1 MTNSK
6 SLFTG
11 ILPVIATALLYYIAG
26 QLALPLAIPPA
37 YAAAIWPPAG
47 IALAAL
53 LLWGNKVLP
62 GIVVAELLINLQTYD
77 NTLLTVSPGSI
88 FLFIGIGIN
97 AALRSWLG
105 AYLVK
110 RLIGFPNPLTSAPA
124 ISAFFLL
131 AGPCAALPPAL
142 LSTTILQMLGIV
154 DSATFWLTFMTWWLG
169 DCIGI
174 VIFTPMFLIVFER
187 SCKLQK
193 SRCLWV
199 GVPLLATLLMT
210 VLVCFYAQQ
219 RENDRLREVIASKG
233 LMYGNALLEKLQTE
247 KDFGNALK
255 SFIASSQQV
264 SREEFATFAST
275 WLPAHPEVRQIAWLA
290 RGVKDN
296 DDAADDGQDLH
307 TVFVLPGIMNVD
319 ESGRQFAWQKELLTD
334 WIALQNAGQ
343 GNVHGIL
350 TLLDDNIRVGNYLL
364 YVPLA
369 ARQPA
374 GFIVLEVNFDAFIEE
389 SLKQFDLPPVALQL
403 TDDSSSSGEKIL
415 YRSENYSDISDPL
428 QLSVRYPLAVS
439 SGVWTLQVSPA
450 TGFLGQ
456 HYSWTVWGVL
466 LAVMLFT
473 TLLSIGLLVL
483 SGQAEQ
489 VRQKVEQRT
498 EALHLANSR
507 LQESETQFR
516 ELVQS
521 QAALV
526 WRADPETWQF
536 TFVSDEAESILGYP
550 PRQWLQEQDFW
561 IRHIYSE
568 DRDWVVASCK
578 RHIQEMK
585 NQEMQYRMVAAD
597 GRVVWIRDV
606 VNLVVQDNQV
616 RELVGFINDITEQ
629 KAAEEQLRL
638 AATTFE
644 SLQGIFITDRDGTIL
659 RVNKAFTDIT
669 GYTAEEVLG
678 KKPDFLKSGR
688 DNQSL
693 YESFWQQLLRI
704 DRFEGETWNRR
715 KNGEICP
722 LWQTVTAVKD
732 EQGQITHYVSVF
744 SDITEKKQAEDR
756 IHSLAFYD
764 PLTGL
769 PNRRLLLDRLE
780 KEIAIAKRHK
790 KYGAILFLDLD
801 NFKVL
806 NDSLG
811 HQIGDEL
818 LIQVAIRLEVV
829 LRQED
834 TPARLGGDEFVVLVR
849 GDADNTRAAS
859 DNALVIAEKVQKAIN
874 EPYILQGAEHY
885 FSCSIGITL
894 FPEDGEKPGDLLQ
907 QADTAMYRSKSRG
920 KNTISFFH
928 RSMQEA
934 ADARLFMG
942 NELRNAFARKQLLL
956 HYQPQVDE
964 RGRIVSAEALLRW
977 NHPQKGIIASS
988 NFIEIAE
995 DTWQIIPIGIWAL
1008 REACLQKQSWA
1019 AAGVELEHVSV
1030 NIGLR
1035 QFRHKDFVRQ
1045 IQQIIEE
1052 NRMMPG
1058 ELLIEL
1064 TEAVVSDNIEETI
1077 RNMQDLQTLGVGLA
1091 IDDFGTGYSSL
1102 THLKQLP
1109 LDQLKIDQ
1117 SFVRDIGSDANDR
1130 VIVETIIDMARNLGL
1145 EVVAEGV
1152 ETRQQVDFLTAKG
1165 CAVLQGYYFS
1175 RPCAAEAFAEFYLQW
1190 QLSS

>member
-1 MTNSK
+1 M
-6 SLFTG
+6 
-11 ILPVIATALLYYIAG
+11 
-26 QLALPLAIPPA
+26 PPS

-47 IALAAL
+47 IALGAL

-62 GIVVAELLINLQTYD
+62 GIVVGELLINLQTYD
-77 NTLLTVSPGSI
+77 STLLTSSPSSF
-88 FLFIGIGIN
+88 FLFIGIGVSSS
-97 AALRSWLG
+97 LRSWLG
-105 AYLVK
+105 VYLIK
-110 RLIGFPNPLTSAPA
+110 RLIGFPNSLTSAPV
-124 ISAFFLL
+124 IVAFILL
-131 AGPCAALPPAL
+131 AGPCAALLPAL
-142 LSTTILQMLGIV
+142 ISTTILQMLGIV
-154 DSATFWLTFMTWWLG
+154 DAATFWLSFMTWWLG

-174 VIFTPMFLIVFER
+174 AVFTPLFLIVSDR
-187 SCKLQK
+187 SRQRRK

-199 GVPLLATLLMT
+199 GMPLLATLLMS
-210 VLVCFYAQQ
+210 VLVCYYAQQ
-219 RENDRLREVIASKG
+219 SENDRLREVIASNG
-233 LMYGNALLEKLQTE
+233 RLYGNALLEKIQAQQ
-247 KDFGNALK
+247 DFGNALK
-255 SFIASSQQV
+255 SFIAASLLV
-264 SREEFATFAST
+264 TREEFATFTST
-275 WLPAHPEVRQIAWLA
+275 WLSAHPEVRQIAWLA
-290 RGVKDN
+290 KGGSGKGIDH
-296 DDAADDGQDLH
+296 ALDGWRDLH
-307 TVFVLPGIMNVD
+307 TVYVAPAPINPD
-319 ESGRQFAWQKELLTD
+319 KSGREFPWQQDFLNHWK
-334 WIALQNAGQ
+334 ALQSAGQ
-343 GNVHGIL
+343 GTMHGIL
-350 TLLDDNIRVGNYLL
+350 TVLEDHSRAGNYLL
-364 YVPLA
+364 YAPLA
-369 ARQPA
+369 TGQTT
-374 GFIVLEVNFDAFIEE
+374 GFIVLDVEFDAFIEA
-389 SLKQFDLPPVALQL
+389 SLKQFDLPAVALQL
-403 TDDSSSSGEKIL
+403 TDDSPSTGVKIL
-415 YRSENYSDISDPL
+415 YRSENYPEISDPL
-428 QLSVRYPLAVS
+428 QLSVRYPLAIS
-439 SGVWTLQVSPA
+439 SGVWTLQVSPTA
-450 TGFLGQ
+450 DFLGQ

-473 TLLSIGLLVL
+473 TLLSIGLLIL

-489 VRQKVEQRT
+489 VRLKVEQRT
-498 EALHLANSR
+498 EDLHLANSK
-507 LQESETQFR
+507 LQESEAQFR

-521 QAALV
+521 QAAIV

-550 PRQWLQEQDFW
+550 VRQWLDEPDFW
-561 IRHIYSE
+561 VRHIYPE
-568 DRDWVVASCK
+568 DRDWVVASCT
-578 RHIQEMK
+578 RRIQLQQ
-585 NQEMQYRMVAAD
+585 NQEIQYRMLAAD

-669 GYTAEEVLG
+669 GYSAGEVLG
-678 KKPDFLKSGR
+678 KKPDFLKSSR

-693 YESFWQQLLRI
+693 YESFWQQLLGI

-732 EQGQITHYVSVF
+732 DQGQVTHYVSVF

-780 KEIAIAKRHK
+780 KEIAIAKRHR
-790 KYGAILFLDLD
+790 KYGAIIFLDLD

-811 HQIGDEL
+811 HQTGDEL

-834 TPARLGGDEFVVLVR
+834 TPARLGGDEFVILVR
-849 GDADNTRAAS
+849 GDANNTTAAS
-859 DNALVIAEKVQKAIN
+859 DNALVIAEKLQKAIN
-874 EPYILQGAEHY
+874 KPYILQDTEQY

-894 FPEDGEKPGDLLQ
+894 FPEDGERPADLLQ

-934 ADARLFMG
+934 ADARLFLE
-942 NELRNAFARKQLLL
+942 NELRNAFVRKQLLL
-956 HYQPQVDE
+956 HYQPQVNDQ
-964 RGRIVSAEALLRW
+964 GKIVSAEALLRW
-977 NHPQKGIIASS
+977 NHPQKGLIASTD
-988 NFIEIAE
+988 FIDIAE
-995 DTWQIIPIGIWAL
+995 DTWQIIPIGAWAL
-1008 REACLQKQSWA
+1008 REACAQKQRWA

-1035 QFRHKDFVRQ
+1035 QFRHMDFVRQ

-1064 TEAVVSDNIEETI
+1064 TEAVVSDNIEETV
-1077 RNMQDLQTLGVGLA
+1077 RNMRDLQTLGVGLA

-1102 THLKQLP
+1102 IHLKQLP
-1109 LDQLKIDQ
+1109 LDQLKIDH

-1130 VIVETIIDMARNLGL
+1130 IIVETIIDMARNLGL

-1152 ETRQQVDFLTAKG
+1152 ETKQQVDFLTAKG
-1165 CAVLQGYYFS
+1165 CTILQGFYFS
-1175 RPCAAEAFAEFYLQW
+1175 RPCTADVFTEYYRQW